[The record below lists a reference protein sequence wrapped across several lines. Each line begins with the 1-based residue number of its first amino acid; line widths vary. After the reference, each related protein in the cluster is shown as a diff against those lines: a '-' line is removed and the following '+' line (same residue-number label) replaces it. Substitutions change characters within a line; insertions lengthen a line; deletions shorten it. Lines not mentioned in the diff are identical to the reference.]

1 MKEEVKEILSDA
13 EECLKAAKT
22 DGELTDK
29 EIREVVNKI
38 DSLAEAIEVV
48 EEK

>member
-1 MKEEVKEILSDA
+1 MSEKHTDA
-13 EECLKAAKT
+13 EEVLKVAKE

-29 EIREVVNKI
+29 EITDVVNKI

-48 EEK
+48 EEKDE